1 MPVRTYI
8 VDIAGGTA
16 TATVQMQGK
25 QTFNQVTV
33 NGVSA
38 AAGSYE
44 VSKSPTSQIGTAQPT
59 ADVIARYRVS
69 GTAGAFAQVIPAK
82 FSVVAFESIYV
93 HCTGA
98 GNVGEVIL
106 S

>member
-1 MPVRTYI
+1 MRTYNQ
-8 VDIAGGTA
+8 DIAGGTA
-16 TATVQMQGK
+16 SVTIQAQAK
-25 QTFNQVTV
+25 QTFKAVSV

-44 VSKSPTSQIGTAQPT
+44 ISLSPSSQIGTAAPT
-59 ADVIARYRVS
+59 ADVIARYRIS
-69 GTAGAFAQVIPAK
+69 ATAGGFQSVIPVN
-82 FSVVAFESIYV
+82 FTVVAFQSVYV

-98 GNVGEVIL
+98 GNVGQVIL